1 MLSWMG
7 RYRELVEAITRHT
20 NIYSRFSSN
29 TPITFEGIQLSVAG
43 WQILEYI
50 YEHEKDDMRM
60 VYLSEKL
67 CIPQS
72 SFSKQIKV
80 LDEYGLI
87 DRYQYADNKKNII
100 VKPSLKGKQV
110 YEKYVASFT
119 RKFWEDFFKELEP
132 LSDESLQIFTE
143 AMERLNQSLL
153 KDHDRNIL
161 IKLPSAPKRT
171 EK

>member
-1 MLSWMG
+1 MLAWMG
-7 RYRELVEAITRHT
+7 RYRQLVEAIIRHT
-20 NIYSRFSSN
+20 NIYSRFSTN

-80 LDEYGLI
+80 LDQYGLI

-100 VKPSLKGKQV
+100 VKPSEKGKQL
-110 YEKYVASFT
+110 YEEYVSSFT
-119 RKFWEDFFKELEP
+119 KKFWEDFFQELEP
-132 LSDESLQIFTE
+132 LSDESLQIFVG
-143 AMERLNQSLL
+143 AMEKLNQSLL
-153 KDHDRNIL
+153 KDHAQNVL
-161 IKLPSAPKRT
+161 VKLPSTARQSK
-171 EK
+171 